1 METKI
6 INNRYEL
13 IACTAIATEAGD
25 TEEQSAILC
34 RDMDACLGD
43 AFCVYFDYSLDYFES
58 PEDLYNAEYPEFD
71 DDTLATVR
79 IDGQPINAYF
89 WGELAPQFAEI
100 VDSLDD
106 DAE

>member
-13 IACTAIATEAGD
+13 IACTAIAVNSGYMER
-25 TEEQSAILC
+25 QPAILC

-43 AFCVYFDYSLDYFES
+43 AFCVYFGYTLDELADSIEDADYPDFS
-58 PEDLYNAEYPEFD
+58 

-79 IDGQPINAYF
+79 IDGQPISAYCF
-89 WGELAPQFAEI
+89 
-100 VDSLDD
+100 
-106 DAE
+106 

>member
-1 METKI
+1 MEKKI

-43 AFCVYFDYSLDYFES
+43 GFCVYFGYTLDDLDDLDDLAAADYPDFSE
-58 PEDLYNAEYPEFD
+58 
-71 DDTLATVR
+71 DTLRTVR
-79 IDGQPINAYF
+79 IDGQPISAYCF
-89 WGELAPQFAEI
+89 
-100 VDSLDD
+100 
-106 DAE
+106 

>member
-43 AFCVYFDYSLDYFES
+43 AFCVYFGYTLDDLDDLDDLADADYPDFS
-58 PEDLYNAEYPEFD
+58 

-79 IDGQPINAYF
+79 IDGQPISAYCF
-89 WGELAPQFAEI
+89 
-100 VDSLDD
+100 
-106 DAE
+106 

>member
-13 IACTAIATEAGD
+13 IACTAVATEAGD

-43 AFCVYFDYSLDYFES
+43 AFCVYFGYTLD
-58 PEDLYNAEYPEFD
+58 
-71 DDTLATVR
+71 
-79 IDGQPINAYF
+79 
-89 WGELAPQFAEI
+89 ELADSIEEIRGIVAALKRRDAGAAAEACRQH
-100 VDSLDD
+100 VDNAAVAALNLNRRT
-106 DAE
+106 A

>member
-43 AFCVYFDYSLDYFES
+43 AFCVYFGYTLDELADSIEDADYPDFS
-58 PEDLYNAEYPEFD
+58 

-79 IDGQPINAYF
+79 IDGQPISGYCF
-89 WGELAPQFAEI
+89 
-100 VDSLDD
+100 
-106 DAE
+106 

>member
-13 IACTAIATEAGD
+13 IACTAVATEAGD

-43 AFCVYFDYSLDYFES
+43 AFCVYFGYTLD
-58 PEDLYNAEYPEFD
+58 
-71 DDTLATVR
+71 
-79 IDGQPINAYF
+79 
-89 WGELAPQFAEI
+89 
-100 VDSLDD
+100 
-106 DAE
+106 

>member
-13 IACTAIATEAGD
+13 IACTAVAVNSGYMER
-25 TEEQSAILC
+25 QPAILC

-43 AFCVYFDYSLDYFES
+43 AFCVYFGYTLDELADSIEDADYPDFS
-58 PEDLYNAEYPEFD
+58 

-79 IDGQPINAYF
+79 IDGQPISAYCF
-89 WGELAPQFAEI
+89 
-100 VDSLDD
+100 
-106 DAE
+106 

>member
-6 INNRYEL
+6 IDRYEL
-13 IACTAIATEAGD
+13 SACTAIAVNSGYMER
-25 TEEQSAILC
+25 QPAILC

-58 PEDLYNAEYPEFD
+58 PEDLCNAEYPEFD

>member
-43 AFCVYFDYSLDYFES
+43 AFAC
-58 PEDLYNAEYPEFD
+58 
-71 DDTLATVR
+71 TLATR
-79 IDGQPINAYF
+79 WTNLQTALKTLTIPISATIHSPPS
-89 WGELAPQFAEI
+89 ASTVSPSARTAS
-100 VDSLDD
+100 DR
-106 DAE
+106 